1 MKDKFLIGEISKFF
15 NISTDTLRY
24 YEKID
29 LFKPDHDEYN
39 HYRYYDI
46 KSFLKL
52 SRILFFK
59 SLDISLEDIREYMKH
74 KNIGNLLNL
83 LNKKEEEI
91 DKKIKRLVN
100 LQKKIQNKRELLE
113 SIDKEV
119 GKITVK
125 KIPERVG
132 LFLDMSSEE
141 KREEIVEAFKMNEK
155 YLKFSSCLIEGQV
168 YTSISKENIEN
179 KIFNQFRYFIEILSF
194 DENVVH
200 RFKVVKE
207 NDYACITFVGPYRE
221 MQANYEKLINWI
233 DENGYKVIGDSIE
246 KNIVDYDY
254 SDSENEYISEIQ
266 IPIGKLP

>member
-1 MKDKFLIGEISKFF
+1 
-15 NISTDTLRY
+15 
-24 YEKID
+24 
-29 LFKPDHDEYN
+29 
-39 HYRYYDI
+39 
-46 KSFLKL
+46 
-52 SRILFFK
+52 
-59 SLDISLEDIREYMKH
+59 
-74 KNIGNLLNL
+74 
-83 LNKKEEEI
+83 
-91 DKKIKRLVN
+91 
-100 LQKKIQNKRELLE
+100 
-113 SIDKEV
+113 
-119 GKITVK
+119 
-125 KIPERVG
+125 
-132 LFLDMSSEE
+132 MSSEE